1 MNSLM
6 QSTKQGPKTWKVA
19 SKFRL
24 ARQATDRFLLQVS
37 SDLAPGTVMI
47 DGGAGNCKH
56 KNFFPHV
63 RYLAFDLKPIKKRPY
78 GEVDLAA
85 NLYALPFRTGSVE
98 AAINV
103 DVLEHLS
110 EPLHALSEFCRVLR
124 PGGKLFLVAP
134 QGWQEHGMPHDYFRF
149 TSSGLRYLCE
159 KAGFEIVS
167 ISPMG
172 GFFWYLGHRIS
183 LAYSYLFPTN
193 RRMIW
198 KILEAPIRHPAR
210 FFLRRLIPYLCYYLD
225 RLDTQ
230 KSFTLNYACICRK
243 PLVRGANA

>member
-1 MNSLM
+1 M
-6 QSTKQGPKTWKVA
+6 QLVHEEINKPKVA

-24 ARQATDRFLLQVS
+24 ARQAVDRFLLQIS
-37 SDLAPGTVMI
+37 AELAPGTLMI

-56 KNFFPHV
+56 KGFFPHV
-63 RYLAFDLKPIKKRPY
+63 RYVAFDLKPIKKRRY
-78 GEVDLAA
+78 GEVALAA
-85 NLYALPFRTGSVE
+85 NLYALPFRTSSVE

-103 DVLEHLS
+103 DVLEHLN
-110 EPLHALSEFCRVLR
+110 EPGLALTELCRVLQ

-134 QGWQEHGMPHDYFRF
+134 QGWREHGMPYDYFRF

-159 KAGFEIVS
+159 KAGLEIVS

-172 GFFWYLGHRIS
+172 GFFWYLGHRVS
-183 LAYSYLFPTN
+183 LSYSYLFPSK
-193 RRMIW
+193 RRMLW

-210 FFLRRLIPYLCYYLD
+210 FVLRRLIPYLCYHLD
-225 RLDTQ
+225 KLDTE

-243 PLVRGANA
+243 PLVSGARS